1 MSNESIDQ
9 VARSPEP
16 VEKPERE
23 NSAHGGKRLRK
34 NIAALSVLQLLNY
47 ALPLAVVPYLVRVLG
62 PAHYGLLVFAQASV
76 NYANSV
82 TDYGFNFSAT
92 RLVARHRDDPEAL
105 SRIFWSTAVAK
116 MLLMLFCFAVLAGL
130 IAVVPVFRSH
140 AALLAACSMLVLGNV
155 LFPMWFFQGMEEMGA
170 ITTAQAIA
178 KISLIPL
185 VFLFVKNS
193 DHVVRAA
200 ALQSGTAV
208 LAGIVGIPLLFRIAR
223 IRWYRPRGKDVLDSF
238 REGWDVF
245 ISTAAITVYTSTNT
259 VVLRFMSGDA
269 QVGYFGAANK
279 IINGSQGVLIPITQA
294 LYPHLNSM
302 AVKSRQAAVTL
313 IRKSL
318 FWILLVSALA
328 SVAFLLGAGPISHI
342 AFGRDFDGSIVPLR
356 WMGVLPVLLGLS
368 NVFGVQTMLTFG
380 MNREFNRIVT
390 SSAVI
395 NLLLTFP
402 FAYFWGAAG
411 AAIAIVLTELFVTT
425 AMFLKVR
432 SMGLL
437 AASASERETI

>member
-238 REGWDVF
+238 REGWDVC

-302 AVKSRQAAVTL
+302 AVKSRQAAVAL